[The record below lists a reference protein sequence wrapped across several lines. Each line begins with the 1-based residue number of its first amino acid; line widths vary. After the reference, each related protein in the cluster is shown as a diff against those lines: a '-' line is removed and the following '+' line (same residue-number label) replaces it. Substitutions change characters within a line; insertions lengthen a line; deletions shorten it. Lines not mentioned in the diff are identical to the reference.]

1 MLSMQKNHIYFRLS
15 LWCGSYGLCQ
25 GKQLGFTLRL
35 EGKNSNHFNV
45 VFTRLEKQLNFPRIR
60 CI

>member
-1 MLSMQKNHIYFRLS
+1 MQNNHIYFRLS

-35 EGKNSNHFNV
+35 ERIQIINV